1 MDAIMNRR
9 ATRKFQ
15 DKPVE
20 KEKVEGLLRAAM
32 QSPTGH
38 DAQDWEFL
46 VVTDGETRL
55 KVSEMSPFTVCAKN
69 APLLIITMANL
80 ERAVK
85 EEPLWQCDMG
95 AVCQTLLIQAED
107 EGLGGTW
114 LACYPHEG
122 RMAYLREL
130 FSLPEHIV
138 PYSVMALGYKQY
150 IKPMV
155 DRFDPKKIHWE
166 KF

>member
-1 MDAIMNRR
+1 MEWIMNRR
-9 ATRKFQ
+9 STRKFQ

-20 KEKVEGLLRAAM
+20 EEKVERLLRAAM

-46 VVTDGETRL
+46 VITREETRQ

-69 APLLIITMANL
+69 APLVIVTLANL
-80 ERAVK
+80 QRAVPD
-85 EEPLWQCDMG
+85 EPLWKCDMG
-95 AVCQTLLIQAED
+95 AVCQTILLEAEYL
-107 EGLGGTW
+107 GLGGTW

-122 RMAYLREL
+122 RMAYLKEL
-130 FSLPEHIV
+130 FALPDHVV

-150 IKPMV
+150 VKNPV
-155 DRFDPKKIHWE
+155 DRFDPEKVHWE
-166 KF
+166 QY